1 MKIRWLRAVWQRPR
15 RGQTIVFFAVA
26 SLVLMGMLGL
36 ALDAGYDFTQRRTMQ
51 NAADA
56 AALRGTYDL
65 YQYYQ
70 GASVSINADAQTLA
84 IQNGLS
90 DPAASTTSF
99 TCTYLN
105 NSGATQGD
113 CTNAVPVGATG
124 VQIVVTEQHPT
135 FVMRVLGIVSSHT
148 GATATAYIQSP
159 TYNAPL
165 IICGAQTGLVFMAQ
179 DTDNVNTVVP
189 YGGATNP
196 PYDYTTTNRSGQ
208 TVIVHDQRYSILKN
222 LDANGILDGSVDF
235 NDGANDGTPSSG
247 GVIAGHKVFL
257 IHSPNNNPQ
266 FQDSCDTDRPSG
278 SQRFMGVHGNND
290 PITIPGYTDGAHG
303 NIANVSDAIVSAAVE
318 PCTQAQLRSGVP
330 SSPPTSDPGGGCIL
344 VLPIGDNKV
353 PTGVPNCP
361 AQANDDCVHV
371 VRWARVRVWEV
382 CSGNCTGNG
391 NGNSPDHWGM
401 ILSDALPVING
412 QLTWTPGSGL
422 ATIRLSK

>member
-1 MKIRWLRAVWQRPR
+1 VTQRWLRAVQPGPR

-26 SLVLMGMLGL
+26 SLMLMGMLGL

-70 GASVSINADAQTLA
+70 GAGVSINADAQTLA

-99 TCTYLN
+99 TCTYLD
-105 NSGATQGD
+105 NSGASQGD
-113 CTNAVPVGATG
+113 CSTAVPAGATG
-124 VQIVVTEQHPT
+124 VRIAVTEQHPT
-135 FVMRVLGIVSSHT
+135 FVMRVLGVVSSHT
-148 GATATAYIQSP
+148 GATAIAHIESP

-179 DTDNVNTVVP
+179 DTDRVDTIVP
-189 YGGATNP
+189 NGGATDP
-196 PYDYTTTNRSGQ
+196 PYDYTTTNNSGQ
-208 TVIVHDQRYSILKN
+208 TIIVHDQRYSILKN
-222 LDANGILDGSVDF
+222 LDANGVQSSTDPVALNDGSSELP
-235 NDGANDGTPSSG
+235 PSSG

-266 FQDSCDTDRPSG
+266 FQDGCDTDRPSG
-278 SQRFMGVHGNND
+278 SQRFMGVHGNDD
-290 PITIPGYTDGAHG
+290 PITVPGYIDGEHG
-303 NIANVSDAIVSAAVE
+303 NVANVSDAIVNAAVE

-344 VLPIGDNKV
+344 VLPIGDNRV
-353 PTGVPNCP
+353 PSGVPNCP
-361 AQANDDCVHV
+361 AENSNDCVHV

-382 CSGNCTGNG
+382 CNGNCNG